1 MKQEST
7 TVTGERV
14 RLRTQRDNELVTATV
29 RENLWAG
36 AGAGVIV
43 LCGSGAWVAMT
54 AATFNEYHLLAS
66 AIAAGVTFGGLSVA
80 RFSLDEWRDL
90 RDKLRM
96 ENMLVDLTMER
107 DNLREKLM
115 RAHAT
120 IKELRQQIAVLSTNT
135 PSVKAVATPDELT
148 IAHDTCRMIVERWA
162 ANLSYSRDKMRDSMS
177 DGEWYAATELM
188 ERAGVV
194 GRGGIGGNQKIIVG
208 DSYDAVMQKI
218 DKRIRH
224 EREDAKTRFVRA
236 DETPPPIV
244 KSR

>member
-1 MKQEST
+1 VKQQDAT
-7 TVTGERV
+7 TVSGERV
-14 RLRTQRDNELVTATV
+14 KLRTQRDNELVTATV

-54 AATFNEYHLLAS
+54 AATFTEYHLLAS
-66 AIAAGVTFGGLSVA
+66 AIAAGITFGGLSVA

-96 ENMLVDLTMER
+96 ENMLVDLTMDR
-107 DNLREKLM
+107 DSLREKLM
-115 RAHAT
+115 SAHAT

-148 IAHDTCRMIVERWA
+148 IIADACRTLVERWA
-162 ANLSYSRDKMRDSMS
+162 ANLPYSRDEMRSVMA
-177 DGEWYAATELM
+177 DGEWGRAMSLM

-194 GRGGIGGNQKIIVG
+194 GRGGLSGKQRVIVG
-208 DSYDAVMQKI
+208 NSYDSVMRTI
-218 DKRIRH
+218 EKRINA
-224 EREDAKTRFVRA
+224 EREDAQNRYVRA
-236 DETPPPIV
+236 
-244 KSR
+244 

>member
-54 AATFNEYHLLAS
+54 ASTFTEYHLLAS
-66 AIAAGVTFGGLSVA
+66 VIAAGGTFGALSVA
-80 RFSLDEWRDL
+80 RFSMDEIRGL
-90 RDKLRM
+90 RNERRM
-96 ENMLVDLTMER
+96 ENMLVDVTMER
-107 DNLREKLM
+107 DSLREKLM
-115 RAHAT
+115 RAYAT

-148 IAHDTCRMIVERWA
+148 IAHDTCRMLVERWA
-162 ANLSYSRDKMRDSMS
+162 ANLPYSRDEMRSVMA
-177 DGEWYAATELM
+177 DGEWGRAMSLM

-194 GRGGIGGNQKIIVG
+194 GRGGLSGKQRVIVG
-208 DSYDAVMQKI
+208 NSYDSVMRTI
-218 DKRIRH
+218 EARINA
-224 EREDAKTRFVRA
+224 EREDAHNRYVRA
-236 DETPPPIV
+236 
-244 KSR
+244 

>member
-1 MKQEST
+1 VKQQEST

-14 RLRTQRDNELVTATV
+14 RLRAQRDNELVTATV

-54 AATFNEYHLLAS
+54 AATFTEYHLLAS

-120 IKELRQQIAVLSTNT
+120 IKELRQQIAVLSTSGT
-135 PSVKAVATPDELT
+135 SVKAVATPDELT

-162 ANLSYSRDKMRDSMS
+162 ANLPYSRDELRNSMT
-177 DGEWYAATELM
+177 DGEWGSAMALM
-188 ERAGVV
+188 ERAGVI
-194 GRGGIGGNQKIIVG
+194 GRGGVSGKKKMIVG
-208 DSYDAVMQKI
+208 NDYDSVMRRVEL
-218 DKRIRH
+218 RIKQ
-224 EREDAKTRFVRA
+224 EREDVQNKYVRA
-236 DETPPPIV
+236 
-244 KSR
+244 

>member
-54 AATFNEYHLLAS
+54 AATFTEYHLLAS
-66 AIAAGVTFGGLSVA
+66 VIAAGVTFGALSVA
-80 RFSLDEWRDL
+80 RFSMDEIRGI
-90 RDKLRM
+90 RNERRM
-96 ENMLVDLTMER
+96 ENMLVDVKIEN
-107 DNLREKLM
+107 DDLRSKLM
-115 RAHAT
+115 RAYAT

-148 IAHDTCRMIVERWA
+148 IAHDTCRMLVERWA
-162 ANLSYSRDKMRDSMS
+162 ANLPYSRDEMRSVMA
-177 DGEWYAATELM
+177 DGEWGRAMSLM

-194 GRGGIGGNQKIIVG
+194 GRGGLSGKQRVIVG
-208 DSYDAVMQKI
+208 NSYDSVMRTI
-218 DKRIRH
+218 EARINA
-224 EREDAKTRFVRA
+224 EREDAQNRYVRA
-236 DETPPPIV
+236 
-244 KSR
+244 